1 MKTFNSFY
9 VEVLGCPKNV
19 SDSEFIVREMEK
31 TGLKFTDNPQDADLV
46 VVNTC
51 AFITP
56 AILESV
62 DVINEYIEYKDAK
75 MLQKFISD
83 QGKIIPRRVTGL
95 SAKQHRE
102 LVRAIKRARQIAIMP
117 FISEAVK

>member
-1 MKTFNSFY
+1 MKTKR
-9 VEVLGCPKNV
+9 VK
-19 SDSEFIVREMEK
+19 R
-31 TGLKFTDNPQDADLV
+31 
-46 VVNTC
+46 
-51 AFITP
+51 
-56 AILESV
+56 
-62 DVINEYIEYKDAK
+62 VINEYIDYKDAK
-75 MLQKFISD
+75 KLQKFISD